1 MKQLVLVLLI
11 AATTLSVSAQKDYR
25 NDNRSYDKYDRNDRY
40 DDRYDRD
47 NRRNHRYRNND
58 RFDRREKEA
67 LRHQLEA
74 INHRYD
80 AKINA
85 ISRKPFMRSSVKARR
100 INELERERR
109 IALNECRAKFYR
121 KLDYTR
127 HNRKYKRSK
136 W

>member
-11 AATTLSVSAQKDYR
+11 AATALSVSAQKDYR
-25 NDNRSYDKYDRNDRY
+25 NDNRTYDKYDRNERY

-47 NRRNHRYRNND
+47 KRRDDRYRNRD

-80 AKINA
+80 AKINS

-100 INELERERR
+100 INELEHERR

-121 KLDYTR
+121 KMDYA
-127 HNRKYKRSK
+127 NRDKKFKRSK